1 MFVSISVLFTHKI
14 TSGSPYYNV
23 GASRTEII
31 IHDKYVVHHA
41 EHSFMFQWSY
51 GTLNPM
57 TVFIWQENILTGDLW
72 SQTWSYCHNFYCV
85 LCPDIIH
92 IWICGRSILFPQWW
106 WTHFLFELLAEC
118 SIKKWW
124 YDHLKQYE
132 VYISVWQWD
141 VFGLITT
148 VLLQLELPNLMLRRW
163 SLSVLTYMKF
173 KPRSTWIVVESTQ
186 KNYGHDCD
194 HVLCMCAGKHWIK
207 SMLLT
212 ATLFPFTCFGI
223 GFALN
228 TVAIFY
234 HSLAAIPFGTMV
246 SLPSHAPCIEDFLI
260 LSVGWRALPLHHSF
274 NTILQT
280 VELFNWSIAGA
291 ISSYSLWS

>member
-1 MFVSISVLFTHKI
+1 MALWTLRLRFHMTRKHSHWGFVVTD
-14 TSGSPYYNV
+14 V
-23 GASRTEII
+23 
-31 IHDKYVVHHA
+31 
-41 EHSFMFQWSY
+41 
-51 GTLNPM
+51 
-57 TVFIWQENILTGDLW
+57 
-72 SQTWSYCHNFYCV
+72 
-85 LCPDIIH
+85 
-92 IWICGRSILFPQWW
+92 
-106 WTHFLFELLAEC
+106 ELLSQLLLCVMPWHHSYLDTWEEHFIPAMMVNPLPLWTPCWMLNQEMV
-118 SIKKWW
+118 IWPF
-124 YDHLKQYE
+124 E
-132 VYISVWQWD
+132 TVWGLYQLPTMRF
-141 VFGLITT
+141 FGLITT
-148 VLLQLELPNLMLRRW
+148 VLLQLELPNLMLRCW
-163 SLSVLTYMKF
+163 SLSVLTYMNF

-246 SLPSHAPCIEDFLI
+246 SLPSHAPCIEDSLS
-260 LSVGWRALPLHHSF
+260 LSVGRRALPLHHSF

-280 VELFNWSIAGA
+280 
-291 ISSYSLWS
+291 